1 MGHLVYNKLIH
12 GYLTYEFK
20 TTQACAQACEVFL
33 PKYGPFCDILCDSEV
48 TLKFAPESKL
58 FCWKDESKGK

>member
-20 TTQACAQACEVFL
+20 TTQACAQPCEVFL

-48 TLKFAPESKL
+48 ALKFAPES
-58 FCWKDESKGK
+58 